1 MSPARRDVSVD
12 SDAGFTLPELL
23 VAITIMVLV
32 MGTLGFTLV
41 SVLRTM
47 SGAMERAERSKDT
60 TLVGYVFPSDIN
72 SASAITTGG
81 VAPCGTGTPL
91 FTLTTTNVRTTSNKS
106 VWYAVNAG
114 GALMRFECAT
124 GGGVANSTQLADSV
138 SNPVITCEKQT
149 ATTPYFATVAGCAP
163 VASVNRVAFSLT
175 LNPATRG
182 TAVDVP
188 QPLTLFGVMP

>member
-1 MSPARRDVSVD
+1 MNARLRRVVAD

-47 SGAMERAERSKDT
+47 SGAQERAERSKDT
-60 TLVGYVFPSDIN
+60 TLVGYVFPSDVN

-81 VAPCGTGTPL
+81 SAPCGSGTPL
-91 FTLTTTNVRTTSNKS
+91 FTLTTTNVRTTSNKT
-106 VWYAVNAG
+106 VWYSVNAK
-114 GALMRFECAT
+114 GALVRYECGT
-124 GGGVANSTQLADSV
+124 GGVVNTTQLADSI

-149 ATTPYFATVAGCAP
+149 TTTPFFATLANCSPA
-163 VASVNRVAFSLT
+163 ASISRVAFSLT
-175 LNPATRG
+175 LNPAASNA
-182 TAVDVP
+182 AVDAP
-188 QPLTLFGVMP
+188 QPMKLYGVMP